1 MSVEINVRGEHTVTL
16 PPERGTVHA
25 SLALEGP
32 QAEPVFQ
39 AVTAALAE
47 VRASIEALHHP
58 KNGPVTWY
66 SFDQVR
72 VGSRRPWHKDGKQL
86 PLVYSAAVSIAA
98 KFRDFDELARWVSWA
113 AGVEGLSIS
122 YLDWELTESK
132 RLKVERATRQKA
144 VRDAQ
149 RRAQDYADALDLGKV
164 VVRAI
169 SDPGM
174 GRPGPV
180 PRAALMAQSLQA
192 DGAAPEFELRPEDVE
207 IGAHVEALF
216 TVASRK

>member
-1 MSVEINVRGEHTVTL
+1 MSVEINVRGAHTVAL

-25 SLALEGP
+25 TLALEGP

-47 VRASIEALHHP
+47 VTASIQALHHP
-58 KNGPVTWY
+58 RKGPVTWY
-66 SFDQVR
+66 SVDQVR
-72 VGSRRPWHKDGKQL
+72 LGSRRPWHKDGKQL
-86 PLVYSAAVSIAA
+86 PLIYSAAVPIAA

-122 YLDWELTESK
+122 YIDWALTGRR
-132 RLKVERATRQKA
+132 RLKVERDTRQKA

-164 VVRAI
+164 VVRGI

-174 GRPGPV
+174 SRPAPAA
-180 PRAALMAQSLQA
+180 RAALMSQGVPL
-192 DGAAPEFELRPEDVE
+192 DDAAAEFELRPEDVE
-207 IGAHVEALF
+207 IGAAVEAVF
-216 TVASRK
+216 TVAAPE